1 MHSVGLLFLSN
12 LFSSDM
18 IIIAFVA
25 LMLFGG
31 EKLPEIAR
39 GLGKGIRDFKD
50 ASEGI
55 KREIN
60 EHINSLDEKKAETA
74 LNNQAEAAQ
83 NQLSA
88 GTDPLN
94 ESHPGVENTMPINE
108 NHFMGNESTATDNHE
123 ESHAEPGTEHHGIVS
138 AVDAGTITDEPIKKS

>member
-1 MHSVGLLFLSN
+1 MHSSGLLFISN

-18 IIIAFVA
+18 LIIMVIALF
-25 LMLFGG
+25 LFGG

-60 EHINSLDEKKAETA
+60 DHINSLEEKKTEEALNKKAE
-74 LNNQAEAAQ
+74 EIQ
-83 NQLSA
+83 NQLPDNN
-88 GTDPLN
+88 GHLI
-94 ESHPGVENTMPINE
+94 EGHPPVENTIAVNE
-108 NHFMGNESTATDNHE
+108 NHFTGNENTVADSHDAGAHTELVSENHE
-123 ESHAEPGTEHHGIVS
+123 
-138 AVDAGTITDEPIKKS
+138 AGGKTNELIKNS

>member
-1 MHSVGLLFLSN
+1 MYYSPDLLFLSN

-18 IIIAFVA
+18 VLILIVA
-25 LMLFGG
+25 LLLFGG

-60 EHINSLDEKKAETA
+60 EQINSYEEKRVETA
-74 LNNQAEAAQ
+74 LDKQAAQ
-83 NQLSA
+83 HQLA
-88 GTDPLN
+88 ANTENPTGFP
-94 ESHPGVENTMPINE
+94 PVENTMPV
-108 NHFMGNESTATDNHE
+108 NESHFTANEDSVAESQTEVHHE
-123 ESHAEPGTEHHGIVS
+123 PATEEHV
-138 AVDAGTITDEPIKKS
+138 AVQHSDAGTTANELNKNLK